1 MIRARTFTTLL
12 DSETGEVIAQGCLT
26 PARTKRIL
34 KEYARYGYYLEVA
47 GY

>member
-1 MIRARTFTTLL
+1 MTRLRTFTTLL

-34 KEYARYGYYLEVA
+34 KEYARFGYYLEVA